1 MYMKLYAII
10 VMRMLAFAHFNEH
23 FKKIARTLAAQHR
36 EILTVDVFYVFCL
49 PLLLITGA
57 CLAPSQLWFSV
68 REEHQVSHKLP
79 PTG

>member
-1 MYMKLYAII
+1 MTLYAII
-10 VMRMLAFAHFNEH
+10 VMHVLAFAHFNEN
-23 FKKIARTLAAQHR
+23 FQKIARTLAAQHR

-49 PLLLITGA
+49 PLPLIAGA

-68 REEHQVSHKLP
+68 RAEHQVSHKLP